1 MSRDEDI
8 VDYLLGEL
16 SAEDRRRVEQRLA
29 EDDLF
34 RTEVDRLRPLVTEL
48 EALPEEAWEPGDV
61 PPLPVLPPLPAAAPE
76 SGRRVSLRPWLAVAA
91 VVVAVAVGVAVGVLV
106 RDGGDGP
113 ATGPSI
119 ALAPLGGADRA
130 ARATATMVD
139 DASGMRLDASGL
151 APSPAGEFYEVWL
164 LDGPERVMSLGSF
177 RVPASGDAHVTVP
190 LPVDAGDFRY
200 VDVSV
205 EREDGDPSH
214 SGDSVLRGPTGS
226 A

>member
-1 MSRDEDI
+1 MSRDADI

-16 SAEDRRRVEQRLA
+16 SPADRRRVERRMT

-34 RTEVDRLRPLVTEL
+34 RAEVERLRPLVGEL
-48 EALPEEAWEPGDV
+48 EALPEGAWEPGEV
-61 PPLPVLPPLPAAAPE
+61 PPLPVLPPLPASPAA
-76 SGRRVSLRPWLAVAA
+76 SRRRISLSPWLAVAA
-91 VVVAVAVGVAVGVLV
+91 AIVALAVGVAVGVLV

-119 ALAPLGGADRA
+119 ALAPLGGADPA

-139 DASGMRLDASGL
+139 GETGMRLDVSGL

-190 LPVDAGDFRY
+190 LPVAAGDFRY
-200 VDVSV
+200 VDVSL

-214 SGDSVLRGPTGS
+214 SGDSVLRGPS
-226 A
+226 SSS

>member
-1 MSRDEDI
+1 MSRDADI

-16 SAEDRRRVEQRLA
+16 SPADRGRVELRMAQ
-29 EDDLF
+29 DDLF
-34 RTEVDRLRPLVTEL
+34 RAEVERLRPLVGEL
-48 EALPEEAWEPGDV
+48 EALPEGAWEPGEV
-61 PPLPVLPPLPAAAPE
+61 PPLPVLPPPPAAPAAA
-76 SGRRVSLRPWLAVAA
+76 RRRISLSPWLAVAA
-91 VVVAVAVGVAVGVLV
+91 AIVALAVGVAVGVLV
-106 RDGGDGP
+106 RGGGEGP

-119 ALAPLGGADRA
+119 ALAPLGDADPA

-139 DASGMRLDASGL
+139 GETGMRLDASGL

-190 LPVDAGDFRY
+190 LPVAAGDFRY
-200 VDVSV
+200 VDVSL

-214 SGDSVLRGPTGS
+214 SGDSVLRGATG
-226 A
+226 AA

>member
-1 MSRDEDI
+1 MTREADI
-8 VDYLLGEL
+8 VDYLLDEL
-16 SAEDRRRVEQRLA
+16 SPEDRLRVERRMA

-34 RTEVDRLRPLVTEL
+34 RAEVDRLRPLVTEL
-48 EALPEEAWEPGDV
+48 EALPGEAWEPGEV
-61 PPLPVLPPLPAAAPE
+61 PPLPVLPPLPASPPE
-76 SGRRVSLRPWLAVAA
+76 RRGRISLSPWLAVAA
-91 VVVAVAVGVAVGVLV
+91 AVVALAVGVAVGVLV
-106 RDGGDGP
+106 RDGGEQP

-119 ALAPLGGADRA
+119 ALAPLGGADPA

-139 DASGMRLDASGL
+139 DANGMRLDASGL
-151 APSPAGEFYEVWL
+151 APLPSGEFYEVWL

-190 LPVDAGDFRY
+190 LPVDAADFRY

-214 SGDSVLRGPTGS
+214 SGASVLRGPTGS